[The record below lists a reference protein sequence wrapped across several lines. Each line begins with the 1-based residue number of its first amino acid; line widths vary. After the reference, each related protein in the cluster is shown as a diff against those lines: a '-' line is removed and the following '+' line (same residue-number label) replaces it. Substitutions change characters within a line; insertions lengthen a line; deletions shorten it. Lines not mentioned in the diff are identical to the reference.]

1 MTDVVPGEAA
11 DELSHDHGDDV
22 VGTDV
27 EPEVIDPTVII
38 IATHNQH
45 KIGEIART
53 LVPLLGKPVELRPTS
68 GKPPKEDGSTFAENA
83 LIKARAAFAETG
95 LPALAD
101 DSGICVDALGGAPG
115 IRSARY
121 TSAGTDEA
129 NREALVAAMAGEKNR
144 AATFVCAVA
153 WVTADGER
161 VEVGVWPGKI
171 RAAAKGVG
179 GFGYDPI
186 FAPDGV
192 PGTAAEL
199 SPTEKAA
206 LSHRA
211 RALGQIAP
219 AINHFLNTVAAS

>member
-1 MTDVVPGEAA
+1 MTDDITNEPAVESE
-11 DELSHDHGDDV
+11 DELADV
-22 VGTDV
+22 V
-27 EPEVIDPTVII
+27 ESEAEPTVII
-38 IATHNQH
+38 VATHNEH

-53 LVPLLGKPVELRPTS
+53 LLPLLGKPVELRPTT
-68 GKPPKEDGSTFAENA
+68 GKPPKEDGTTFAENA

-95 LPALAD
+95 LPSISD
-101 DSGICVDALGGAPG
+101 DSGICVDALNGEPG

-129 NREALVAAMAGEKNR
+129 NRNALVEAMKGEKDR
-144 AATFVCAVA
+144 TAKFVCAVA
-153 WVTADGER
+153 FVTAEGER
-161 VEVGVWPGKI
+161 VEIGEWPGKI

-211 RALGQIAP
+211 RAIGQIAP
-219 AINHFLNTVAAS
+219 AINHFLNHRAN

>member
-1 MTDVVPGEAA
+1 MTDEQVAPDTDAI
-11 DELSHDHGDDV
+11 DV
-22 VGTDV
+22 VA
-27 EPEVIDPTVII
+27 EPEIEPTVII
-38 IATHNQH
+38 VATHNEH

-53 LVPLLGKPVELRPTS
+53 LIPLLGKPVELRPTS
-68 GKPPKEDGSTFAENA
+68 GKAPKEDGTTFEENA

-95 LPALAD
+95 LPSIAD
-101 DSGICVDALGGAPG
+101 DSGICVDALDGAPG

-121 TSAGTDEA
+121 TSVGTDEA
-129 NREALVAAMAGEKNR
+129 NRNALVDALKGEKDR
-144 AATFVCAVA
+144 SSKFVCAVA
-153 WVTADGER
+153 FVTADGER
-161 VEVGVWPGKI
+161 VEVGEWTGKI

-199 SPTEKAA
+199 TPTEKAA

-219 AINHFLNTVAAS
+219 AINRFLDARAR

>member
-1 MTDVVPGEAA
+1 MTDALQPET
-11 DELSHDHGDDV
+11 DPIELVD
-22 VGTDV
+22 
-27 EPEVIDPTVII
+27 EPEAEPTVII
-38 IATHNQH
+38 VATHNEH

-53 LVPLLGKPVELRPTS
+53 LIPLLGSTVELRPTS
-68 GKPPKEDGSTFAENA
+68 GKAPKEDGKTFEENA

-95 LPALAD
+95 LPAIAD

-129 NREALVAAMAGEKNR
+129 NRNALVEALKGEKDR
-144 AATFVCAVA
+144 TAKFVCAVA
-153 WVTADGER
+153 FVTAEGER
-161 VEVGVWPGKI
+161 VEVGEWAGKI
-171 RAAAKGVG
+171 RAAAKGAG

-186 FAPDGV
+186 FAPDGI

-199 SPTEKAA
+199 TPTEKAA

-219 AINHFLNTVAAS
+219 AINHFLDAQAR

>member
-1 MTDVVPGEAA
+1 MTDA
-11 DELSHDHGDDV
+11 DIQPE
-22 VGTDV
+22 TDSIDIV
-27 EPEVIDPTVII
+27 DEPEVAPTVII
-38 IATHNQH
+38 VATHNEH

-53 LVPLLGKPVELRPTS
+53 LIPLLGKPVELRPTS
-68 GKPPKEDGSTFAENA
+68 GKAPKEDGKTFEENA

-95 LPALAD
+95 LPAIAD
-101 DSGICVDALGGAPG
+101 DSGICVDALDGAPG

-121 TSAGTDEA
+121 TAAGTDEA
-129 NREALVAAMAGEKNR
+129 NRNALVEALKGEKNR
-144 AATFVCAVA
+144 AARFVCAVA
-153 WVTADGER
+153 FVTADGER
-161 VEVGVWPGKI
+161 VEVGEWHGKV
-171 RAAAKGVG
+171 RPAAKGVG

-219 AINHFLNTVAAS
+219 AINRFLDARAV

>member
-1 MTDVVPGEAA
+1 MTDDTVQPE
-11 DELSHDHGDDV
+11 
-22 VGTDV
+22 TDSIDIV
-27 EPEVIDPTVII
+27 DEPEVTPTVII
-38 IATHNQH
+38 VATHNEH

-53 LVPLLGKPVELRPTS
+53 LIPLLGKPVELRPTS
-68 GKPPKEDGSTFAENA
+68 GKPPKEDGTTFEENA

-95 LPALAD
+95 LPAIAD
-101 DSGICVDALGGAPG
+101 DSGICVDALDGAPG

-121 TSAGTDEA
+121 TAAGTDEA
-129 NREALVAAMAGEKNR
+129 NRNALVEALKGEKNR
-144 AATFVCAVA
+144 TAKFVCAVA
-153 WVTADGER
+153 FVSADGER
-161 VEVGVWPGKI
+161 VEVGEWRGKV
-171 RAAAKGVG
+171 RPSAKGAG

-199 SPTEKAA
+199 TPTEKAA

-219 AINHFLNTVAAS
+219 AINRFLDAQVL

>member
-1 MTDVVPGEAA
+1 MTDEQVAPDTDAI
-11 DELSHDHGDDV
+11 DV
-22 VGTDV
+22 VA
-27 EPEVIDPTVII
+27 EPEIEPTVII
-38 IATHNQH
+38 VATHNEH

-53 LVPLLGKPVELRPTS
+53 LIPLLGKPVELRPTS
-68 GKPPKEDGSTFAENA
+68 GKAPKEDGTTFEENA

-95 LPALAD
+95 LPSIAD
-101 DSGICVDALGGAPG
+101 DSGICVDALDGTPG

-121 TSAGTDEA
+121 TSVGTDEA
-129 NREALVAAMAGEKNR
+129 NRNALVDALKGEKDR
-144 AATFVCAVA
+144 SSKFVCAVA
-153 WVTADGER
+153 FVTADGER
-161 VEVGVWPGKI
+161 VEVGEWTGKI

-199 SPTEKAA
+199 TPTEKAA

-219 AINHFLNTVAAS
+219 AINRFLDARAR